1 VLIREVHTR
10 AARFGL
16 RRAELS
22 WILED
27 NGVMNRTI
35 RKAGGRHYKSY
46 RIFGK
51 RFS

>member
-27 NGVMNRTI
+27 NVVMNRTI